1 MSSSA
6 PLLAGVART
15 SITPSLGIRLAGYT
29 VQQDFATDVHSE
41 LHATAICLTDGTPGS
56 TVVILGLDILFI
68 QNPACDEIRQQIGA
82 RLGIEPSNVLLNFS
96 HTHLGPMTGWYSDGG
111 VDSVD
116 YPPSGSYSSVPS
128 DEWRAKSSEIWSAF
142 GCQCNVQARYLDAL
156 RDNLTAVA
164 AAAQRAAV
172 PCRVG
177 SAIGSSLVGVNRRL
191 QLPDGRTI
199 IGINHDGVVDRA
211 VDLIRIDGLQ
221 GTTIATILSTAAH
234 PIVLGPAT
242 SSVSSDYVG
251 PARNIVEAHTNAPC
265 LFLQGAAGNIMP
277 NSGVGAG
284 GPEQFEDLERIGAML
299 GGAALQLW
307 AQIRTHNFLGEAQVV
322 QSVAVISTYL
332 YEPIKRQGLDV
343 VPDGTPALAVRT
355 TRLTMPLAP
364 FPPQAVAEER
374 LRMFERERDAA
385 LARGAPAG
393 VNNVAQRMY
402 TWAKAVADGAA
413 SGERA
418 PMQEIEVW
426 TLRLNDIAIC
436 AVSAEALTELSLEV
450 KARAVASTGGQLRH
464 TLFCG
469 YSNGCLG
476 YLPPPK
482 CFDQG
487 GMEVVESSWNY
498 NLPSQ
503 VGVVNI
509 V

>member
-1 MSSSA
+1 M
-6 PLLAGVART
+6 
-15 SITPSLGIRLAGYT
+15 I
-29 VQQDFATDVHSE
+29 
-41 LHATAICLTDGTPGS
+41 
-56 TVVILGLDILFI
+56 
-68 QNPACDEIRQQIGA
+68 
-82 RLGIEPSNVLLNFS
+82 
-96 HTHLGPMTGWYSDGG
+96 
-111 VDSVD
+111 
-116 YPPSGSYSSVPS
+116 
-128 DEWRAKSSEIWSAF
+128 
-142 GCQCNVQARYLDAL
+142 
-156 RDNLTAVA
+156 
-164 AAAQRAAV
+164 
-172 PCRVG
+172 
-177 SAIGSSLVGVNRRL
+177 
-191 QLPDGRTI
+191 
-199 IGINHDGVVDRA
+199 DRA
-211 VDLIRIDGLQ
+211 VDLIRIDNLE

-251 PARNIVEAHTNAPC
+251 PARKIVEAHTDAPC

-284 GPEQFEDLERIGAML
+284 GPEQFDDLERVGAML

-307 AQIRTHNFLGEAQVV
+307 AEIRTHNSLGEPQVV

-332 YEPIKRQGLDV
+332 YEPAEREGLDV
-343 VPDGTPALAVRT
+343 TLSGTPALAVRT

-364 FPPQAVAEER
+364 FPPQAVADER
-374 LRMFERERDAA
+374 LRVFERERDAA

-503 VGVVNI
+503 VSTSV
-509 V
+509 